1 MKPSRYQITTSQNG
15 KNQQGP
21 FICREIRRFFLLL
34 LQLSREKLVDG
45 AGVKVGQVSSFFSRS
60 SLEHQVVAV
69 ADFLL
74 LLLLRTIKRRKKV
87 KGKRP
92 RFGSRLG
99 EGKKSQEEKEKQ
111 LSLGAED
118 RKKAG
123 PRMEGAAAVTAAGA
137 EAESVPRVRGRV
149 STSDI
154 VSDNFHFLLQLCGNG

>member
-1 MKPSRYQITTSQNG
+1 M
-15 KNQQGP
+15 
-21 FICREIRRFFLLL
+21 
-34 LQLSREKLVDG
+34 
-45 AGVKVGQVSSFFSRS
+45 
-60 SLEHQVVAV
+60 AV

-74 LLLLRTIKRRKKV
+74 LLQLRTIQRRKKV

-99 EGKKSQEEKEKQ
+99 EGKKSREEKEKQ

-137 EAESVPRVRGRV
+137 EAESVPRVRGTV

-154 VSDNFHFLLQLCGNG
+154 VSDNFHFFLRLCGNG

>member
-21 FICREIRRFFLLL
+21 FICREIRRFFLLLLL

-74 LLLLRTIKRRKKV
+74 LLQLRTINRRKKV

-99 EGKKSQEEKEKQ
+99 EGKKSREEKEKQ

-118 RKKAG
+118 R
-123 PRMEGAAAVTAAGA
+123 
-137 EAESVPRVRGRV
+137 
-149 STSDI
+149 I
-154 VSDNFHFLLQLCGNG
+154 